1 MRKYP
6 EKGETEEE
14 YTKNR
19 AKRIDVGHDCYQ
31 LRGVDGELYIH
42 PGGLQGQD
50 VIWSQVEISRIH
62 SQVWAKIAHS

>member
-1 MRKYP
+1 M
-6 EKGETEEE
+6 
-14 YTKNR
+14 
-19 AKRIDVGHDCYQ
+19 
-31 LRGVDGELYIH
+31 GVDGELNVH